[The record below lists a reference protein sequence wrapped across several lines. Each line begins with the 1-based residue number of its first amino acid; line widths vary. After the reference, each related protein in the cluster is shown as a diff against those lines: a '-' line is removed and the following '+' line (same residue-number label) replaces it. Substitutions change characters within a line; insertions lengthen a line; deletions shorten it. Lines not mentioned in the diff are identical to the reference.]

1 MLLLKTRVHVMNSE
15 VRRMNRVL
23 PMCCLALGVV
33 ASGVAAQKSLTVRPS
48 FDNAD
53 RLADWT
59 LDGTGGWEISDGKL
73 SLMKAG
79 KPGGPFRRPAALA
92 ILKSPPFTKVTV
104 EVELRSTAPPDLEV
118 RDLDLIVGY
127 ESESRFYYVHLAGRT
142 DAVHNGIFL
151 VADADRRRIDSGTGV
166 PQLKDQNWHRV
177 RLDRDPSTGSIEV
190 YVDGSAAP
198 VLKAS
203 DTTIQA
209 GRVGFG
215 SFDETGEFRAISV
228 TGISK

>member
-1 MLLLKTRVHVMNSE
+1 
-15 VRRMNRVL
+15 MNRVL
-23 PMCCLALGVV
+23 LPCCLVV
-33 ASGVAAQKSLTVRPS
+33 VVTSGVAAQKPLTVRPS
-48 FDNAD
+48 FDSAD
-53 RLADWT
+53 RLSDWT
-59 LDGTGGWEISDGKL
+59 LDGTGGWEISEGKL
-73 SLMKAG
+73 SLIKAG

-92 ILKSPPFTKVTV
+92 ILKSPLFTKVTV
-104 EVELRSTAPPDLEV
+104 EVELRSTAPADLEV

-127 ESESRFYYVHLAGRT
+127 ESSSRFYYVHLAGKT

-151 VADADRRRIDSGTGV
+151 VADADRRRIDAGTGV
-166 PQLKDQNWHRV
+166 PQLKGQNWHRV
-177 RLDRDPSTGSIEV
+177 RLERDPSTGSIEV
-190 YVDGSAAP
+190 YVDGLAAP

-228 TGISK
+228 TGTAK

>member
-1 MLLLKTRVHVMNSE
+1 MTVKD
-15 VRRMNRVL
+15 RRMNRL
-23 PMCCLALGVV
+23 SSMCCLTLAVLVGSVT
-33 ASGVAAQKSLTVRPS
+33 AQKPLTVRPILEG
-48 FDNAD
+48 AD

-59 LDGTGGWEISDGKL
+59 LDGTGGWEISEGKL
-73 SLMKAG
+73 SLVKAG
-79 KPGGPFRRPAALA
+79 KPGGPFRRPGALA
-92 ILKSPPFTKVTV
+92 ILKSPPFTRVTV
-104 EVELRSTAPPDLEV
+104 EVELRSTAPPGLDV
-118 RDLDLIVGY
+118 RDLDLVVGY
-127 ESESRFYYVHLAGRT
+127 ESQSRFYYVHLAGRT

-151 VADADRRRIDSGTGV
+151 VADADRRRIDARTGV

-177 RLDRDPSTGSIEV
+177 RLERDPSTGSIEV
-190 YVDGSAAP
+190 YVDGSVAP

-228 TGISK
+228 TGTAK